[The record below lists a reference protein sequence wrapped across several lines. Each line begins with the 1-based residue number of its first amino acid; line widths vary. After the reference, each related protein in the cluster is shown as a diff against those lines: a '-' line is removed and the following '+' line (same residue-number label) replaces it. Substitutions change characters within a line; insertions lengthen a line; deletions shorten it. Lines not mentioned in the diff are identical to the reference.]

1 MLDAIEERLFAD
13 GLLTATATG
22 VRPTRRWQAAL
33 ARATLHLIRAGQDGD
48 DLRVPIAAA
57 LIEIYGDA
65 LDDEAV
71 AHAIG
76 IMLPVELAELARIGA
91 PME

>member
-1 MLDAIEERLFAD
+1 MPDAVEARLYAD
-13 GLLTATATG
+13 GLLTTTDTG
-22 VRPTRRWQAAL
+22 VRVTRRWQAAM
-33 ARATLHLIRAGQDGD
+33 ARAVLHLIRAGQDGD

-57 LIEIYGDA
+57 LIEIYGDE

-76 IMLPVELAELARIGA
+76 IMLPVELAELARIAA
-91 PME
+91 PPQ